1 MSVWS
6 RIANALSGDRLNR
19 ELDEEFEAHIQDAI
33 AAGRDPEEARRAF
46 GPLLRQRET
55 SRRVRVAGWVES
67 LRSDLIF
74 GVRQLKRNRV
84 TSVAAI
90 LSLGLA
96 MGACVGAFRL
106 VDALLWRPLPV
117 AHTERLYGLW
127 RQGTDFSGGQIHKVD
142 DWSYPDFIQLRE
154 AAKGKADLLAAS
166 YTDLTDLTYATDNEM
181 EKGNVQYVSGSLFG
195 HFGLRPAAGRL
206 LTEEDDHAPGAA
218 PYAVLSYDYW
228 TRRFGRDPKVVGR
241 SMRIGDGFFQVVGVV
256 DKPFTGVEPGI
267 MTDVFLPVMMH
278 SQTDEPGM
286 SSFRTLV
293 LMRPGVP
300 REPLTRQLETIHR
313 GFERERSKDFAGIP
327 KEMIERFIN
336 QEVLLEPAGAG
347 ISLLQSE
354 YRKALGAL
362 GVLVAMVLLIA
373 CTNVANL
380 MTAQAAARAQEMA
393 LRVSIG
399 AGRWRLV
406 QLVLMESALL
416 AAGAAM
422 VGALFAWW
430 SAPFVVSRIDTPN
443 APAHLVLPAD
453 WRVGFFALCLIA
465 AVMLLFGL
473 LPALRASSV
482 KPVSALKGGDNPHAR
497 RRMMHGMIA
506 AQVAFCFLVVFIS
519 GLFVASFERL
529 SHRPLG
535 FETDHVLLLESVA
548 AKPQPP
554 AVWEQVA
561 ESLRTV
567 PGVERAATAGW
578 PLLAGGA
585 WSNFISI
592 HDEPPGPIQT
602 YFLTVSPGWVETM
615 KIALLE
621 GRDFRL
627 SDTSPG
633 PDTGTGYPGAAIV
646 NETFAKTYFG
656 GANPVGKSFK
666 WSRARFEIVGLTR
679 DAPYRR
685 LREPMLPVAYL
696 PFQQV
701 GVKGEAIADGG
712 GTFVIRIKA
721 DVPMTSMEQTL
732 RQAVSKA
739 HAGFRVSNLRT
750 QEEVV
755 RAQTVQERLLAM
767 LALFFTGVAL
777 LLAGIGLYGVL
788 NYSVLQRRREI
799 GIRMAVGAR
808 SGSIA
813 RLVTVR
819 SFAMILTGSAAGVAL
834 GLASARYMETLFYQV
849 KATDAG
855 MLLLPAVAILS
866 VALVAMVPAIVRALH
881 TDPVE
886 ILRAE

>member
-6 RIANALSGDRLNR
+6 RVANAFRGDRLNR

-33 AAGRDPEEARRAF
+33 VAGRDPEEARRAF
-46 GPLLRQRET
+46 GPLLRQREA
-55 SRRVRVAGWVES
+55 SRRVRVAGWLES

-74 GVRQLKRNRV
+74 GLRQLKRNRV
-84 TSVAAI
+84 TSAAAI

-117 AHTERLYGLW
+117 AHPERLYALW
-127 RQGTDFSGGQIHKVD
+127 RQGVDFTGGVHKVD
-142 DWSYPDFIQLRE
+142 DWAYPDFVPMRDAVRDRAELI
-154 AAKGKADLLAAS
+154 AVS
-166 YTDLTDLTYATDNEM
+166 YTELTDLTYSSDEEM
-181 EKGNVQYVSGSLFG
+181 EKANVQYVSGSLFG
-195 HFGLRPAAGRL
+195 VFGLQPAAGRL
-206 LTEEDDHAPGAA
+206 LTENDDRVPGGE
-218 PYAVLSYDYW
+218 PYAVISYDYW
-228 TRRFGRDPKVVGR
+228 TRHFGRDPKAVGR
-241 SMRIGDGFFQVVGVV
+241 NVQIGEHRYQIVGVV
-256 DKPFTGVEPGI
+256 DRPFTGIEPGI
-267 MTDVFLPVMMH
+267 LTDIYLPAAMH
-278 SQTDEPGM
+278 RWLQWSGVSWHRILIAVHPGTALEP
-286 SSFRTLV
+286 F
-293 LMRPGVP
+293 
-300 REPLTRQLETIHR
+300 TRQLEAMHKA
-313 GFERERSKDFAGIP
+313 FEQGRRNEFSGIP
-327 KEMIERFIN
+327 KALVDRMLN
-336 QEVLLEPAGAG
+336 QDVLMEPASAG
-347 ISLLQSE
+347 VSVLQKD
-354 YRKALGAL
+354 YKNALGAL
-362 GVLVAMVLLIA
+362 GVLVGLVLLIA

-380 MTAQAAARAQEMA
+380 MTAQAAARVQEMA

-406 QLVLMESALL
+406 QLVLVESALL
-416 AAGAAM
+416 AAGAGV

-430 SAPFVVSRIDTPN
+430 SAPFVVSRINTPN

-453 WRVGFFALCLIA
+453 LRVAAFGLVLIF

-497 RRMMHGMIA
+497 RRMMHGMIG

-529 SHRPLG
+529 SNRPLG
-535 FETDHVLLLESVA
+535 FSADHVLLLETVS

-554 AVWEQVA
+554 VAWEQVA
-561 ESLRTV
+561 ESLRMV
-567 PGVERAATAGW
+567 PAVERAAIAGW

-592 HDEPPGPIQT
+592 DNKAPGPDQA
-602 YFLTVSPGWVETM
+602 YFLTVSPGWLDAM
-615 KIALLE
+615 KISLID

-627 SDTSPG
+627 SDASPG
-633 PDTGTGYPGAAIV
+633 PETGKNYPGVAIV

-656 GANPVGKSFK
+656 GANPVGKFFG
-666 WSRARFEIVGLTR
+666 RGDGRFEIVGLTH
-679 DAPYRR
+679 DAPYRS
-685 LREPMLPVAYL
+685 LREAMLPVAYL
-696 PFQQV
+696 PFRELD
-701 GVKGEAIADGG
+701 VKGADVLNGG
-712 GTFVIRIKA
+712 ATFVVRTRP
-721 DVPMTSMEQTL
+721 DVPMASLAQML
-732 RQAVSKA
+732 RQAVPKS

-755 RAQTVQERLLAM
+755 RAQTVRERLLAL
-767 LALFFTGVAL
+767 LAVFFAGVAL

-808 SGSIA
+808 RGNIA
-813 RLVTVR
+813 RLVTVQ
-819 SFAMILTGSAAGVAL
+819 SFAMIVAGSVAGVAF

-855 MLLLPAVAILS
+855 MLALPAGAILLVAIVALLPAIA
-866 VALVAMVPAIVRALH
+866 RALH